1 MQNEKLKLESQTN
14 QSSLASLENMKASE
28 KSNFERQL
36 KEVEEDKQREVESLK
51 G

>member
-1 MQNEKLKLESQTN
+1 
-14 QSSLASLENMKASE
+14 MKASE

-51 G
+51 S